1 MQYFTEQAESHRE
14 ALDKI
19 RLKYGDQAKIL
30 THRTVRLGGVLG
42 FFTREGVEITGY
54 LSSDGGRKRVLDLE
68 EEKKKILS
76 VIPPPAAKQ
85 DGATLQ
91 QVLKE
96 VQSLREKLETGPAP
110 SGAEMHPSIRKIA
123 DLLLEND
130 FTPGY
135 IRGIEER
142 LRKDFSLEDLEN
154 FDTVQDAVVDWIGE
168 SVAVY
173 REKKAAGPK
182 VFILV
187 GPTGVGKTTT
197 IAKLSAMYGV
207 SAARPKQVRILT
219 IDNYRIGA
227 KEQIETYGD
236 IMGIPVAC
244 VETFQDFKK
253 YLALYGDADMVFVDT
268 IGKSP
273 RDFVKLAEMK
283 ELLEAASGRAGVH
296 LAVSATTKTNDILD
310 IMQQFEPFGYESVIV
325 TKLDETARV
334 GNIISVLAEKR
345 KCLSYLTDGQ
355 RVPQDIE
362 PATAARLLLRLQG
375 LRVRRDHVEKKFG
388 RQAEEKTA

>member
-154 FDTVQDAVVDWIGE
+154 FDAVQDAVVDWIGE

>member
-19 RLKYGDQAKIL
+19 RSKYGDQAKIL
-30 THRTVRLGGVLG
+30 THRTVRLGGFLG

-54 LSSDGGRKRVLDLE
+54 LSGDGAKKRLLDME

-76 VIPPPAAKQ
+76 AAGAVPRQ
-85 DGATLQ
+85 DATLQ

-96 VQSLREKLETGPAP
+96 VQSLKEKLDTPQQASFP
-110 SGAEMHPSIRKIA
+110 RKDRHPTIDKIE
-123 DLLLEND
+123 DLLREND
-130 FTPGY
+130 FTSPY
-135 IRGIEER
+135 IRKVCER
-142 LRKDFSLEDLEN
+142 IRKDFTLNELEN
-154 FDTVQDAVVDWIGE
+154 FDSVQDAVVDWIGE
-168 SVAVY
+168 SVSIY
-173 REKKAAGPK
+173 QEKSSRRPQ

-207 SAARPKQVRILT
+207 SSSRPKKVRILT
-219 IDNYRIGA
+219 IDNYRIAA
-227 KEQIETYGD
+227 KEQIETYGE

-244 VETFQDFKK
+244 VETFQDFRK
-253 YLALYGDADMVFVDT
+253 YLALYQDVDMVFVDT

-283 ELLEAASGRAGVH
+283 ELLDAASGSASVH
-296 LAVSATTKTNDILD
+296 LAVSATTKTGDILEL
-310 IMQQFEPFGYESVIV
+310 MQQFEPFGYSSVIV
-325 TKLDETARV
+325 TKLDETSQV
-334 GNIISVLAEKR
+334 GNIISVLAEKQ
-345 KCLSYLTDGQ
+345 KSLSFLTDGQ

-362 PATAARLLLRLQG
+362 PATVSRLLLRLQG
-375 LRVRRDHVEKKFG
+375 FRVKRDHVEKKFG
-388 RQAEEKTA
+388 ARTEELTA